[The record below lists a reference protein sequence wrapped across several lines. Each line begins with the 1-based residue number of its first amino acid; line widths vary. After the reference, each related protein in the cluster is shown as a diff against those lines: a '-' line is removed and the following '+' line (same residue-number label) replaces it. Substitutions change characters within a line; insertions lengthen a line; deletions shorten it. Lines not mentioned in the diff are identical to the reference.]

1 MNNEYTIKSLLTP
14 MNTINNRFT
23 FATRIIS
30 MMNEYDLSMKDAM
43 LWDMEGF
50 SDAPGANEMDFAY
63 ELDYYFWLN
72 GLQLDETTLYR
83 EIMSGNHNDYVLTQP
98 VK

>member
-1 MNNEYTIKSLLTP
+1 MNIIKSLLTP
-14 MNTINNRFT
+14 INTINKRFT
-23 FATRIIS
+23 FATRIVT
-30 MMNEYDLSMKDAM
+30 MMAEYDLSMKDAM

-72 GLQLDETTLYR
+72 GLQLDETSLYHD
-83 EIMSGNHNDYVLTQP
+83 IMTGENPDYVLTKI
-98 VK
+98 V